1 MMFGLIDN
9 PVSGGGAHA
18 ELIRQIES
26 AIAERG
32 ERCQM
37 FVTQAAGDG
46 ERQTRA
52 AIKAGCTD
60 IVVVG
65 GDGSLSDAVR
75 ALAYSDATLYIV
87 PSGTGNDFARALG
100 LPKNPF
106 EAFRAQ
112 LDGECAQ
119 IDCGAVNGRPF
130 INVAGTGFDVEVLR
144 RTEELKD
151 IYPGEKAYRRALLS
165 ILSKYETMEMEV
177 SVDEAPFSRQR
188 LTIVEAA
195 NGRFFGGG
203 MQIAPDAKVDDALLD
218 IVQIRR
224 VPRRAIPFLLPLLIV
239 GLHVH
244 LPIAK
249 VCRAKRVTIRRSG
262 MVVNIDGRLEAM
274 DEARFEVLSG
284 ALRVRRP
291 AKKAR

>member
-1 MMFGLIDN
+1 MFGLIYN
-9 PVSGGGAHA
+9 PVSGGGIRE
-18 ELIRQIES
+18 ELIRRIES
-26 AIAERG
+26 AVAERG
-32 ERCQM
+32 ERCRT
-37 FVTQAAGDG
+37 FATQEEGDG
-46 ERQTRA
+46 ERQARA
-52 AIKAGCTD
+52 ALAEGCTD
-60 IVVVG
+60 IAIMG

-75 ALAYSDATLYIV
+75 ALAGSDAALSVV
-87 PSGTGNDFARALG
+87 PCGTGNDFARALG

-106 EAFRAQ
+106 EAFMAQ
-112 LDGECAQ
+112 LDSESSR
-119 IDCGAVNGRPF
+119 IDCGAVNGKPF

-151 IYPGEKAYRRALLS
+151 IYPGEQAYRRALLS
-165 ILSKYETMEMEV
+165 VLSKYEAMEMEV
-177 SVDEAPFSRQR
+177 SIDGAPFTRQR

-203 MQIAPDAKVDDALLD
+203 MRIAPDARIDDALLD
-218 IVQIRR
+218 VVQVCR
-224 VPRRAIPFLLPLLIV
+224 VPRREIPFLLPLLIA

-244 LPIAK
+244 LPVVK
-249 VCRAKRVTIRRSG
+249 VCRARSVTIRRSG

-274 DEARFEVLSG
+274 DEAHFEVLSG